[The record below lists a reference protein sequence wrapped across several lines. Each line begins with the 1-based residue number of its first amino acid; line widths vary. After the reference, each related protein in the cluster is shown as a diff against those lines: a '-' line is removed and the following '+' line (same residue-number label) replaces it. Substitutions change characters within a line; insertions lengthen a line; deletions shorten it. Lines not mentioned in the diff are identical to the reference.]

1 MRGRSGFTAK
11 PWRKMRSSL
20 SGERFDVAIIGGGIN
35 GVAIARECARAG
47 KRTLLV
53 EQNDFASG
61 TTSRSTRIIH
71 GGLRYLEHGELSL
84 VRESLRERER
94 MLCDYPH
101 LVRPMRFVLA
111 IPKASRHNALAIRT
125 GLFLYRKLAGS
136 RALTPASQADAHL
149 DRADLATFDYDDA
162 QCEFPE
168 RLVAEWLGEAITA
181 GAVVRNHCR
190 ALGLTKTDSR
200 IAGLVINDTLTG
212 EETTIEATHI
222 VNATGPWADR
232 VCAESGVQTKEKMLG
247 GIRGSHLV
255 LPRFHGAP
263 SSAVYTEAPDGRPI
277 FIIPWND
284 QLLVGT
290 TEVPDSDDPTRT
302 VPTNDEVTYLLDSAN
317 RLYPAANIGAN
328 DILYAFAGVRPLPY
342 APGTKPSAVTRRH
355 RIHDHAD
362 DGARGLYSVIGGKLT
377 TAAALGREVARKL
390 GANVPEPQTALV
402 APAPANGIEVT
413 FRQWARQISA
423 VAQIPEH
430 SARAIAEWHGR
441 RAMCVARLAATDD
454 ALRHPICPHSNHIVA
469 EAVEVARYECAVT
482 LADILL
488 RRVPVALSGCW
499 SQTCTRAAAQ
509 RIGWGLGWDQLR
521 IGAEAEAFEAERAAF
536 LVKPSGLSRPQRA
549 A

>member
-1 MRGRSGFTAK
+1 
-11 PWRKMRSSL
+11 MRSSL

-71 GGLRYLEHGELSL
+71 GGLRYLEHGELGL
-84 VRESLRERER
+84 VRESLKERER
-94 MLCDYPH
+94 MLSEYPH

-111 IPKASRHNALAIRT
+111 VPKTSRHNALAIRT
-125 GLFLYRKLAGS
+125 GLFLYRKMAGNRS
-136 RALTPASQADAHL
+136 LSPAAQTDAHL
-149 DRADLATFDYDDA
+149 DRPDLATFDYDDA

-168 RLVAEWLGEAITA
+168 RLVAEWLGEAIAA

-190 ALGLTKTDSR
+190 ALGVIKGDARVS
-200 IAGLVINDTLTG
+200 GLVLGDDLTG
-212 EETTIEATHI
+212 VEARVGATSI
-222 VNATGPWADR
+222 VNATGPWADL
-232 VCAESGVQTKEKMLG
+232 VCAESGVRTEKKMLD
-247 GIRGSHLV
+247 GIRGSHIV
-255 LPRFHGAP
+255 LPRFAGAP
-263 SSAVYTEAPDGRPI
+263 ASTVYTEAADGRPI
-277 FIIPWND
+277 FVIPWNE

-290 TEVPDSDDPTRT
+290 TEVPDSADPGRT
-302 VPTNDEVTYLLDSAN
+302 TPSSEEVAYLLDSVN
-317 RLYPAANIGAN
+317 RLYPAANIGAS
-328 DILYAFAGVRPLPY
+328 DILYAFAGVRPLPDS
-342 APGTKPSAVTRRH
+342 PGAKPASITRRH
-355 RIHDHAD
+355 LIHDHSE
-362 DGARGLYSVIGGKLT
+362 DGATGMYSIIGGKLT
-377 TAAALGREVARKL
+377 TAAALAREVARKL
-390 GANVPEPQTALV
+390 GADVPEPQTALV

-441 RAMCVARLAATDD
+441 RAMCVARLAASDEV
-454 ALRHPICPHSNHIVA
+454 LRHPLCPHSNHIVA

-482 LADILL
+482 LGDILL

-499 SQTCTRAAAQ
+499 SAQCTRAAAQ
-509 RIGWGLGWDQLR
+509 RIGWALGWDQLR
-521 IGAEAEAFEAERAAF
+521 IGREADSFDAERAAF
-536 LVKPSGLSRPQRA
+536 LVKPSALARPQRA